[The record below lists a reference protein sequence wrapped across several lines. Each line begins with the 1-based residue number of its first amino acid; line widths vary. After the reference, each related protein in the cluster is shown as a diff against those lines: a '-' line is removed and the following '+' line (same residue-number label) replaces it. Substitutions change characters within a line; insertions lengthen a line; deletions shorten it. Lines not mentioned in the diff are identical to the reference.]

1 LNAKENGKPLAVSQW
16 QAVQCSFVTSNL
28 TFTEKLLPRI
38 EAALDRYSQLGPGC
52 PERLKEAMRYSL
64 LAPGKRLRP
73 MLALLAAEA
82 CGGEIEPALPAAC
95 AVEMI
100 HAYSLIHDDLPA
112 MDDDDL
118 RRGRPT
124 CHKAFDEAT
133 AILAGDALLAL
144 AFETVAKYIQ
154 PPATAAACLAI
165 LAEAAGACQLVGGQ
179 ADDMENEGKGEG
191 GRGKA
196 EDENSSATNIPSEE
210 KYAEKNLTSILP
222 LPPSAFPLPLAT
234 PLNKGES
241 ESNRQNLLDH
251 LTSIHRRKTGAMI
264 RISLR
269 LGGMVAGAERPQLES
284 LDRYGENIGL
294 AFQVV
299 DDLLDIRS
307 SQEIMGKRTGKDSD
321 RGKLTFP
328 SLFGLDRSTQYA
340 AQLVNEACESLAVFG
355 QRAAGLEALARY
367 VQERNS

>member
-1 LNAKENGKPLAVSQW
+1 LNGKENGEPLAGSQW
-16 QAVQCSFVTSNL
+16 QAVQCSFVTNNL
-28 TFTEKLLPRI
+28 AFTEKLLPRI

-144 AFETVAKYIQ
+144 AFETVAKHIQ
-154 PPATAAACLAI
+154 PPAIAAACTIA

-179 ADDMENEGKGEG
+179 MDDMYPLAQVDSMG
-191 GRGKA
+191 
-196 EDENSSATNIPSEE
+196 DNSS
-210 KYAEKNLTSILP
+210 
-222 LPPSAFPLPLAT
+222 
-234 PLNKGES
+234 
-241 ESNRQNLLDH
+241 RLDH

-264 RISLR
+264 QISLR